1 MSRAFV
7 KEDDGETT
15 EVVAKRPQRQH
26 PYYLTPEGYDELR
39 RRLAAA
45 QAAADE
51 HGAEELQERL
61 DEAVVVRPEEQP
73 RELVRFSANVT
84 VEAPDRK
91 KSTYRIVGEDE
102 ADPLEGRISWLSP
115 LAQALLEHR
124 AGDRVVW
131 QRPAGNVALK
141 IVSISYGA

>member
-7 KEDDGETT
+7 KEDDGET

-26 PYYLTPEGYDELR
+26 PYYVTPEGFERLAQE
-39 RRLAAA
+39 LAAA
-45 QAAADE
+45 QASADE
-51 HGAEELQERL
+51 RAVEDLQARV
-61 DEAVVVRPEEQP
+61 DAAIVVRPEDQP
-73 RELVRFSANVT
+73 RDLARFGAAVT
-84 VEAPDRK
+84 VEGPDRK
-91 KSTYRIVGEDE
+91 RNTYRIVGEDE
-102 ADPLEGRISWLSP
+102 AEPLQGRISWLSP

-131 QRPAGNVALK
+131 QRPAGNVPLK